1 MKTKIVIGL
10 LIVCLFLI
18 GCAVPEMVD
27 DVSSEEQEIVNGFSD
42 LDELDALEKELDDID
57 FETVDTIEIE

>member
-1 MKTKIVIGL
+1 MKWFYTEGKL
-10 LIVCLFLI
+10 T
-18 GCAVPEMVD
+18 
-27 DVSSEEQEIVNGFSD
+27 VSSEEQEIVNGFSD

>member
-1 MKTKIVIGL
+1 MKTKFVIGL